1 VRWEVAVSGV
11 LAPSGELSRSAS
23 LSDVVRVA
31 RDAYSQRLVA
41 SVGNEHELGGV
52 SSRVR
57 RDLEVVFAGSL
68 KDVVRLSLTKHVVRG
83 FQPPS

>member
-1 VRWEVAVSGV
+1 
-11 LAPSGELSRSAS
+11 
-23 LSDVVRVA
+23 
-31 RDAYSQRLVA
+31 
-41 SVGNEHELGGV
+41 
-52 SSRVR
+52 VR